1 MANRSSRG
9 LGIVFVAAS
18 AAFASIVA
26 AAAFAQPPDRAR
38 TEALARRATDR
49 LHALQ
54 READRL
60 ASDERTVLGDL
71 RTLEIE
77 RQLKAEEIK
86 QLDADIDAR
95 TERDAADA
103 RRAALQQSE
112 LAQRPEL

>member
-38 TEALARRATDR
+38 TEALARRATER
-49 LHALQ
+49 LGALQ

-71 RTLEIE
+71 RKLEIE
-77 RQLKAEEIK
+77 RQLRAGEVRRV
-86 QLDADIDAR
+86 DADASNVP
-95 TERDAADA
+95 TALAATSERLEAVEDST
-103 RRAALQQSE
+103 R
-112 LAQRPEL
+112 